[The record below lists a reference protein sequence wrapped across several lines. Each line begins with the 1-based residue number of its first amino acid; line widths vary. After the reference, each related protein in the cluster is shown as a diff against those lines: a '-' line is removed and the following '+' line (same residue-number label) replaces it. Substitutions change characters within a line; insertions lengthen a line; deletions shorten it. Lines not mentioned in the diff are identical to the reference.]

1 MRFRSFV
8 ESSFPLLPSEANP
21 CYNELLYHEGVIR
34 TGFDFLYNRL
44 AMPKFFTSQWV
55 HVKEF
60 QNAIE
65 EMSSKGIRIDNES
78 VVPVMESIL
87 KKISDQETVDGV
99 SVGTLDKGLR
109 LLKQAN
115 HESSMDDNW
124 FIRKFG
130 QVYESV
136 MKLRKNE
143 DYVVNAVQM
152 DRFLD
157 LVQFFIRK
165 SEEYGDK
172 VEIEKAEPKQEFGG
186 VTATFVV
193 FGVRGDEVREF
204 CKVLKYCSAISIDA
218 VEDGVAISCTVPD
231 VFVRKTD

>member
-1 MRFRSFV
+1 
-8 ESSFPLLPSEANP
+8 
-21 CYNELLYHEGVIR
+21 
-34 TGFDFLYNRL
+34 
-44 AMPKFFTSQWV
+44 MPKFFVSQWA
-55 HVKEF
+55 HVNKF
-60 QNAIE
+60 QAAIE
-65 EMSSKGIRIDNES
+65 KMNSEGTHIDNES
-78 VVPVMESIL
+78 IIPVMESIL
-87 KKISDQETVDGV
+87 TEVSKEETVDGV
-99 SVGTLDKGLR
+99 SVGTLDKGLK
-109 LLKQAN
+109 LLKQNTKAA
-115 HESSMDDNW
+115 SMDDNW

-136 MKLRKNE
+136 MRLRTND

-172 VEIEKAEPKQEFGG
+172 VEVEKAEPKQGFGG

-193 FGVRGDEVREF
+193 FGVNGDEVREF

-218 VEDGVAISCTVPD
+218 TDDCVAISCTVPD
-231 VFVRKTD
+231 VFVHKQN